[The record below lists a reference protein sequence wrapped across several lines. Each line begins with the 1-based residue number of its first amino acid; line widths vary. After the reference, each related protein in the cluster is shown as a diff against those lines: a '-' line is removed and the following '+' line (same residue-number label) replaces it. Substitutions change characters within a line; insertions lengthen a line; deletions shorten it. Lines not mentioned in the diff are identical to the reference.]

1 MSEYEEE
8 DICTACNEKIF
19 WLTKSCCIYSCYNPV
34 CSKCRYCDKHY
45 SLKQLKEHLNHILKY
60 KFCEGRFSFNN
71 KLLLDYGGLYT
82 NDKNS
87 LENEIHNMEANIA
100 NGFKLMQQVHGKRLP
115 DDVSKLITSFLY

>member
-19 WLTKSCCIYSCYNPV
+19 WLTKTCCIYSCYNFV
-34 CSKCRYCDKHY
+34 CSKCRYCHEHY
-45 SLKQLKEHLNHILKY
+45 SLKQLRVRLKHHRDCGISNIGFFEFY
-60 KFCEGRFSFNN
+60 I
-71 KLLLDYGGLYT
+71 

-100 NGFKLMQQVHGKRLP
+100 NRFKLMQQVYGKRLP